1 MLDTEARERVGRVE
15 ALLEAVDA
23 LPDPAARETAT
34 DMAAALLEL
43 YGEGL
48 ARLVGHVAEHDDG
61 RLAAAL
67 AGDEL
72 VAHLLLLHGLHPVP
86 LEERV
91 RGALDEVRPYLESH
105 GGGVELLGRRGRR
118 RAAADGGELRR
129 LPLVGRHAHARHRG
143 RHPEGGARRA
153 GDRGGERGAG
163 AGRERTH
170 PARGDPGGER
180 GAGRR
185 RPHPARGD
193 RAAARG
199 GAAGRRCAGL
209 GGGGRA
215 ARTSAARR
223 CATSRASPSS
233 SRAWTAS
240 VYAYRPGCP
249 ACGASLG
256 AAAASGAELTCASCG
271 HAYDVV
277 LAGRCRD
284 APELH
289 LDPLPLL
296 VDDAGLVRVALGS
309 GAA

>member
-1 MLDTEARERVGRVE
+1 VAIQSATDGFARIEGLLEQLDGLPEPAREQ
-15 ALLEAVDA
+15 AT
-23 LPDPAARETAT
+23 ETVRAIL
-34 DMAAALLEL
+34 DF

-48 ARLVGHVAEHDDG
+48 ARLVGHVAERDDG
-61 RLAAAL
+61 RLAAAF

-72 VAHLLLLHGLHPVP
+72 ISHLLLIHGLHPVP

-105 GGGVELLGRRGRR
+105 GGGVELLGVEDGVARLRMEGSCDGCPSSAATLTLAIEDAIQKAAPDVQAIAAENASAPAANGFLQLEVIAPLP
-118 RAAADGGELRR
+118 AAA
-129 LPLVGRHAHARHRG
+129 A
-143 RHPEGGARRA
+143 PEPPGWSP
-153 GDRGGERGAG
+153 AG
-163 AGRERTH
+163 AL
-170 PARGDPGGER
+170 PD
-180 GAGRR
+180 
-185 RPHPARGD
+185 
-193 RAAARG
+193 
-199 GAAGRRCAGL
+199 L
-209 GGGGRA
+209 GGPEVRDVAGEPVLFTRVD
-215 ARTSAARR
+215 
-223 CATSRASPSS
+223 
-233 SRAWTAS
+233 AS

-256 AAAASGAELTCASCG
+256 AAAARGAELTCAGCG
-271 HAYDVV
+271 HAYDIV